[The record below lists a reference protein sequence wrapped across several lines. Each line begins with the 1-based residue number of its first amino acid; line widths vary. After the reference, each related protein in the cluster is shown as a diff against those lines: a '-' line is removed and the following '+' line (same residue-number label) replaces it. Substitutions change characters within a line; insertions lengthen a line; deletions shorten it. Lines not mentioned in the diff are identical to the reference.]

1 MIPAAGDQVRL
12 GGLALRE
19 HWFEVPLDR
28 TRPDGEMI
36 TLFAREAVSAEKA
49 ATGAEAELPWLLFL
63 QGGPGGKATRPDG
76 ATGWVG
82 RAVRDFRV
90 LLLDQRG
97 TGRSTPATARTL
109 AARGGADAQ
118 AAYLGHFRAD
128 SIVADAE
135 VVRRRL
141 VGDDGRWSV
150 LGQSYGGFCALT
162 YLSMAPDALTA
173 VYLTGGLA
181 PLTASADDVYS
192 ATYRTVEAKNA
203 AFRRAFPAVHDQIA
217 AVADHLRSHAVVLPD
232 GSPLTVARLQSLG
245 LGLGTRSAY
254 PSLAYLFEEAFADG
268 RSGGELSDTFLAG
281 VWSRTSFSTNPL
293 YAIMHESIYGQSEPT
308 RWAADRVRGAFPQ
321 FAPDADPVLLTGEM
335 IYPWMFDVDPAL
347 RPLRETAEVLAHRT
361 WTPLY
366 DLDVLARNTV
376 PVAAALYVDDMF
388 VDATLARRAAAS
400 VANTRVWET
409 NAHEHDGLRESA
421 DVLDRLIRIAR
432 GEV

>member
-1 MIPAAGDQVRL
+1 MIPASGDEVRL
-12 GGLALRE
+12 GGLVLRE
-19 HWFEVPLDR
+19 HWFEVPLDHA
-28 TRPDGEMI
+28 RPDGETI

-49 ATGAEAELPWLLFL
+49 ATGADADQPWLLFL

-76 ATGWVG
+76 SGGWVG

-109 AARGGADAQ
+109 AVRGGPAAQ
-118 AAYLGHFRAD
+118 ADYLAHFRAD

-135 VVRRRL
+135 LIRGRVV
-141 VGDDGRWSV
+141 GADGRWSV

-162 YLSMAPDALTA
+162 YLSVAPEALTA

-181 PLTASADDVYS
+181 PLTAAADDVYA

-203 AFRRAFPAVHDQIA
+203 AFRRAFPGVHDRIA
-217 AVADHLRSHAVVLPD
+217 AVADHLRSHAVALPD
-232 GSPLTVARLQSLG
+232 GSPLTVPRLQSLG
-245 LGLGTRSAY
+245 LGLGARSAY

-268 RSGGELSDTFLAG
+268 RSGGGLSDTFLAG
-281 VWSRTSFSTNPL
+281 VWSRASFSANPL
-293 YAIMHESIYGQSEPT
+293 YAVMHESIYGQSAPT
-308 RWAADRVRGAFPQ
+308 RWAAERVRDAFPQ

-335 IYPWMFDVDPAL
+335 IYPWMFDVDPVL
-347 RPLRETAEVLAHRT
+347 RPLRQTAEMLADRT

-366 DLDVLARNTV
+366 DPEVLARNAV
-376 PVAAALYVDDMF
+376 PVAAVLYTDDMF
-388 VDATLARRAAAS
+388 VDATLARRTAAS

-409 NAHEHDGLRESA
+409 NAYEHDGLRESG
-421 DVLDRLIRIAR
+421 DILDRLIRMAR